1 MDSESQPKTLSKQE
15 LEREQD
21 ISSQKTIYKLIT
33 DYLYYYACYFGLYPR
48 YLNFY
53 YNYISNHLDASI
65 SQVSKHIFIGN
76 ISAAYHKDTIKDH
89 YIKSMIIAI
98 PGIPIINNELK
109 TLLVDIEQE
118 PSQNTY
124 RFIRTNTFI
133 EESVSNNK
141 NILVCCIDGKSQSV
155 MIAIAYITLKLKITD
170 EVALNYIQTV
180 ANISATSYLEE
191 YYKNKIHVESIAQDE
206 LEQDEP
212 EQDESIEQDELEQDE
227 EVIIYSSRELY
238 NLAFNDL

>member
-1 MDSESQPKTLSKQE
+1 MDSESQPKTLSKQ
-15 LEREQD
+15 EREQD

-48 YLNFY
+48 YLDFY

-76 ISAAYHKDTIKDH
+76 ISAAYHKDTIKD
-89 YIKSMIIAI
+89 YDIKSMIIAI
-98 PGIPIINNELK
+98 SGIPIINNELK

-118 PSQNTY
+118 PTKNTY

-133 EESVSNNK
+133 EDSVSNNK
-141 NILVCCIDGKSQSV
+141 NILVCCVDGKCQSV
-155 MIAIAYITLKLKITD
+155 MIAIAYITLKLKITE

-191 YYKNKIHVESIAQDE
+191 YYKNKIQVESIA
-206 LEQDEP
+206 
-212 EQDESIEQDELEQDE
+212 QDELEQDE